1 MNAACTGLKARLQRN
16 MHIIEHCNK
25 SASKRCPLA
34 FYVGFY
40 PPTQTPKIMKSK
52 STIVR
57 ETSIKKL
64 LHCLKN
70 FTYNLIWPFIM
81 CLCLRLTLRGIAR
94 FLFKLY
100 ENTLAEEYIYSHDG
114 NRGQPRAVAF
124 ESEVVKL
131 NFKAL
136 DGMEYNH

>member
-1 MNAACTGLKARLQRN
+1 MPFGLLCRFLSSN
-16 MHIIEHCNK
+16 
-25 SASKRCPLA
+25 
-34 FYVGFY
+34 
-40 PPTQTPKIMKSK
+40 PTPQIMKSK

-114 NRGQPRAVAF
+114 NRGQPRTAAF
-124 ESEVVKL
+124 DSEVVKL